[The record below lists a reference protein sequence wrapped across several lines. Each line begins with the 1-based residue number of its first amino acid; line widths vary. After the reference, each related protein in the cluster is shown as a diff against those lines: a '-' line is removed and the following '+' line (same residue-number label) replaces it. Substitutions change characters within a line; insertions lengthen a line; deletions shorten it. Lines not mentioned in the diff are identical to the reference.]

1 MDSDDEDVM
10 ASLMDQELAVAAATR
25 DAAGDQ

>member
-25 DAAGDQ
+25 DEKTF